1 MDIYSPDKSLLDSP
15 NLASNNTLPCSIE
28 FLQRNFLASSR
39 FLPTALLGKFNI
51 KPIITSKQLRR
62 CQEVSKLLSSLHQPS
77 DQDLIRDLSYGKIS
91 SPLTAT
97 DVHLHRK
104 LLGPSPNQ
112 LAGKYKT
119 APALTSDHPPATRC
133 GEFIHIDGHPLS
145 KPAIGGHT
153 HEWVCLDEFSG
164 KVDTI
169 LTRSN
174 RAIDVYAALDYLF
187 ATEYEANGHIPGTV
201 RGDDEAINESLR
213 PFLGSRK
220 PNPIKLQL
228 NSPSLHAQRLERTKQ
243 TLDNRARS
251 TVSELPFILPTKYVP
266 YLNRSVADA
275 LNNSIHDR
283 IAPNTPNEIFKG
295 TKLDSI
301 PLPFGRCY
309 MIPQFDDKRKRMGTQ
324 LDTPW
329 RLIPKVELG
338 VVMGRDNHTS
348 STQFLVNNGNVISR
362 SAKRLQPLQSS
373 FIPFD
378 WKVKP
383 YFPRVSLPSPI
394 ATSPSSVIVPAVSP
408 STDIITPPP
417 PLPDIFDLW
426 SRPMFTRVPTSFT
439 AISSQRVRT
448 GAQIK

>member
-1 MDIYSPDKSLLDSP
+1 MLTTESSKTIHLYHPAYHDNGSSYNITGDKKLIYDIQPLISPFSIIGISGPILLTHSCKFYCLPHYNSLHHGYYNPIINITLFSLGHLQRNHGKYMSINTSRRIGMDIYSPDKSLLDSP

-28 FLQRNFLASSR
+28 FLQRKFLASSR

-213 PFLGSRK
+213 PLLGSRK

-266 YLNRSVADA
+266 YLNRSVADRKMKN
-275 LNNSIHDR
+275 LSFEN
-283 IAPNTPNEIFKG
+283 
-295 TKLDSI
+295 
-301 PLPFGRCY
+301 PLLTY
-309 MIPQFDDKRKRMGTQ
+309 Y
-324 LDTPW
+324 
-329 RLIPKVELG
+329 
-338 VVMGRDNHTS
+338 N
-348 STQFLVNNGNVISR
+348 
-362 SAKRLQPLQSS
+362 
-373 FIPFD
+373 
-378 WKVKP
+378 
-383 YFPRVSLPSPI
+383 Y
-394 ATSPSSVIVPAVSP
+394 
-408 STDIITPPP
+408 II
-417 PLPDIFDLW
+417 L
-426 SRPMFTRVPTSFT
+426 
-439 AISSQRVRT
+439 T
-448 GAQIK
+448 G